1 MSFTNDDHDILFETI
16 FDFMFGLVA
25 FIVLL

>member
-16 FDFMFGLVA
+16 FDLMFGLVA